1 MALYMGAVMALIMLG
16 YMLAMYQNRAAN
28 IAIVIISLGVFSGS
42 LYLLRS
48 QNTVDDVAW
57 MRAMIPHHSIAILT
71 SERAHY

>member
-1 MALYMGAVMALIMLG
+1 MALIMLG